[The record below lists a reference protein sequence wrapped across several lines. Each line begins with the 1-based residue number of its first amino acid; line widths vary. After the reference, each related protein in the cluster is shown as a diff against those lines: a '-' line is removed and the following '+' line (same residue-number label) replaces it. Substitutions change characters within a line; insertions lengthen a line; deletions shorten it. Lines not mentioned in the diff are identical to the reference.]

1 MNSEKASIEENSL
14 PRGLVM
20 LDQEIESLVGDRDP
34 A

>member
-1 MNSEKASIEENSL
+1 MNSEKDYIEENSI

-20 LDQEIESLVGDRDP
+20 LDQEIESLVRDRDP